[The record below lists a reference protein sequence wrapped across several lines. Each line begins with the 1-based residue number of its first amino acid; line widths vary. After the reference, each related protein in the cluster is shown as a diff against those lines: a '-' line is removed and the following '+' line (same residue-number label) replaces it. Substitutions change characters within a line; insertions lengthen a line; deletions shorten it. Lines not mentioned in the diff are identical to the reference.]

1 MFKYFKILFIL
12 FCFLANPFRVLA
24 EEILSWQDCI
34 VEAKKNNPDLISAV
48 ENVNQQK
55 AAKSITASGLFPQ
68 IDSNFDASTAKTS
81 STNFSKGVT
90 TKAVTDSY
98 SYGVSGNQ
106 LIFDG
111 FKTINNVN
119 AAKENIKAAE
129 ASYRFTSTEVR
140 LNLRIAFVNL
150 LTAQEMV
157 KVTEDVIKIRRD
169 NLVLITL
176 RYESGLEHK
185 GALLKAEANMAAA
198 KFDLSQAK
206 RDIESAQV
214 QLNKQMGRKEFKL
227 VSAKGDFIVR
237 DTAEDK
243 PDFQELVKNNPSVLQ
258 AAANRSSA
266 VFNIRSAYASFAPQL
281 SGTAGAD
288 RSTSRW
294 PPRNGQWNLGL
305 SVDMPVFE
313 GGLRV
318 AQVNQAKAAYRQA
331 EANEKSIKDT
341 AIVNLEQTWVVLRDA
356 FETVGVQGKTLEA
369 AQERAKI
376 AEAQYSTGFTSF
388 DNWIIIEDE
397 LVKAKIAYLQAQANA
412 LFAEASWIQA
422 KGETLEYAQ

>member
-1 MFKYFKILFIL
+1 MKITKYFAVILL
-12 FCFLANPFRVLA
+12 FSCYLYCEAFA

-34 VEAKKNNPDLISAV
+34 LEAKKNNPDLISAV
-48 ENVNQQK
+48 ENINQEK
-55 AAKSITASGLFPQ
+55 ANKAITASGLYPQ

-81 STNFSKGVT
+81 NTNFSTGVT
-90 TKAVTDSY
+90 AKAMTDSY

-129 ASYRFTSTEVR
+129 AGYRFTSTEVR
-140 LNLRIAFVNL
+140 LNLRSAFVDL

-157 KVTEDVIKIRRD
+157 TVTEDIIKIRRD

-198 KFDLSQAK
+198 KFELSQAK
-206 RDIESAQV
+206 RDIESAQI
-214 QLNKQMGRKEFKL
+214 QLNKQMGRKEFKPL
-227 VSAKGDFIVR
+227 AAKGDFIVQ
-237 DTAEDK
+237 DTAKDK
-243 PDFQELVKNNPSVLQ
+243 PDFQELVKNNPAVLQ
-258 AAANRSSA
+258 ALANRSSA
-266 VFNIRSAYASFAPQL
+266 VFSIRSAYASFAPQL
-281 SGTAGAD
+281 SGTAGAN
-288 RSTSRW
+288 RSTSRY
-294 PPRNGQWNLGL
+294 PPRNEQWNLGL
-305 SVDMPVFE
+305 SVDMPIFE

-318 AQVNQAKAAYRQA
+318 AQVNQAKAVYRQA
-331 EANEKSIKDT
+331 LADEKSIRDA
-341 AIVNLEQTWVVLRDA
+341 AIVNLEQTWVALQDA
-356 FETVGVQGKTLEA
+356 LETVGVQGKTLEA
-369 AQERAKI
+369 AQERSKI
-376 AEAQYSTGFTSF
+376 SEAQYSTGFTTF

-397 LVKAKIAYLQAQANA
+397 LVKAKTAYLQAQANA
-412 LFAEASWIQA
+412 LFAEANWIQA